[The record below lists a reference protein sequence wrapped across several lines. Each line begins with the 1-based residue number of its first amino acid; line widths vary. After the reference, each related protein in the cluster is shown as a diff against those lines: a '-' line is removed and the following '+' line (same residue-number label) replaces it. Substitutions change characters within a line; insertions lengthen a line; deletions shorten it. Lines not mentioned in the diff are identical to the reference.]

1 MKIAILNTSDA
12 KGGAAIVSHRL
23 LNGLC
28 ESGIDARMIVADK
41 TTDNNRV
48 ASASSPSKRRSAF
61 LLERLDIFAE
71 NGFSRKNLFKVSTAR
86 FGSYALS
93 HEWIRQADIVCINWI
108 NQGFL
113 SLADIAR
120 LHEAG
125 KKIVWTMHDMWCAT
139 GICHHAYDCRRYTNR
154 CGQCPFVRFPFRH
167 DLSRQTWNAKKH
179 LYDSVPIQFV
189 AVSNWLAERCKES
202 SLLREKPLAVIH
214 NALPIEHFDWR
225 RAAGAPSEKTVIAMG
240 AARLDDPIKG
250 FGIMVDAVN
259 LIADNHPDMANR
271 LELLL
276 FGFIRDEA
284 LLQSI
289 RLNHRWIGAVAPNRI
304 PELLQN
310 ADIVLSSSHFE
321 TLPTT
326 LIEGQAAGCLA
337 VAFDHGGQ
345 RDIIDHQ
352 KNGYLAAYP
361 DASDLANGIIWAAEQ
376 KADRQAIHD
385 ETAARFS
392 EKAIAKQYIN
402 LFNSL

>member
-1 MKIAILNTSDA
+1 
-12 KGGAAIVSHRL
+12 
-23 LNGLC
+23 
-28 ESGIDARMIVADK
+28 
-41 TTDNNRV
+41 
-48 ASASSPSKRRSAF
+48 
-61 LLERLDIFAE
+61 
-71 NGFSRKNLFKVSTAR
+71 
-86 FGSYALS
+86 
-93 HEWIRQADIVCINWI
+93 
-108 NQGFL
+108 
-113 SLADIAR
+113 
-120 LHEAG
+120 
-125 KKIVWTMHDMWCAT
+125 
-139 GICHHAYDCRRYTNR
+139 
-154 CGQCPFVRFPFRH
+154 
-167 DLSRQTWNAKKH
+167 
-179 LYDSVPIQFV
+179 
-189 AVSNWLAERCKES
+189 
-202 SLLREKPLAVIH
+202 
-214 NALPIEHFDWR
+214 
-225 RAAGAPSEKTVIAMG
+225 MG

-276 FGFIRDEA
+276 FGSIRDKA

-385 ETAARFS
+385 EAAARFS